1 MERDSI
7 ESAMQAADALAAA
20 GNNDGAIAKL
30 REILKEHPEHAHIL
44 AMLAIFQIRANRPDE
59 AIKAGEAAIAAD
71 PEYDFAH
78 RALGWALQQK
88 GNDKRAETHFR
99 TALELVPE
107 GAYNHY
113 ALALLM
119 MKLNRRKEASASM
132 ERAIAIDPE
141 NSTFLGAYA
150 ELRVSEAKLDE
161 ASDLA
166 ARALA
171 LDPDDTGALLARAEV
186 DLRRGRL
193 AEARENVLW
202 VLRHEATN
210 PRAINLLC
218 QIKTRQNPIMGLWWR
233 WAVWMQKF
241 GGWRA
246 WVVVILIYLAFQLFR
261 ATLLPAFGEALQALV
276 VLAWFGFAVL
286 TWVGPSIFRRMVRKE
301 LKKVTLRPDF

>member
-88 GNDKRAETHFR
+88 GNDKRAETHFT

-193 AEARENVLW
+193 VEARENVLW

-276 VLAWFGFAVL
+276 VLAWLGFAVL